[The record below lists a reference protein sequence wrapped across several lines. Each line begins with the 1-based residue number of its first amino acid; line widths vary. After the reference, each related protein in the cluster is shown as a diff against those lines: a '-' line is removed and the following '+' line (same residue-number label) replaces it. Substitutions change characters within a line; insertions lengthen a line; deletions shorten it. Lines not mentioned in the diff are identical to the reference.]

1 MGIIKSFDIR
11 RLTPFRKRDEGMP
24 ESAATGENLADLDP
38 NLRADEESYVRHYL
52 NYADRLLSSES
63 AKDSK
68 KEERPSERPNVV
80 QIPLFEDGSDKA
92 A

>member
-11 RLTPFRKRDEGMP
+11 RLTPFRKRDEGVP

-68 KEERPSERPNVV
+68 KEERPSVV

>member
-68 KEERPSERPNVV
+68 AEGPTVI
-80 QIPLFEDGSDKA
+80 QMPLFDDGSDKVA
-92 A
+92 